1 MPEHAWEFFNYR
13 IGKIQMEMNNIGK
26 IIKGLIVA
34 GAFIATGSVIA
45 ATQGTLGVTST
56 GTVDISVGVG
66 DQIQITALADIIG
79 PYVPGS
85 DFTGSSPACVYR
97 NGGSGDFDLTI
108 TSANGSGTDFRLNDA
123 GTFVIYDVTFNDSL
137 SGAVNM
143 DNGVLNNTSFTN
155 ADTTSTTCSSAPQS
169 TLAINVPD
177 ANLGAVGPGTYTD
190 TLTILVAPR

>member
-1 MPEHAWEFFNYR
+1 MNK
-13 IGKIQMEMNNIGK
+13 IGTA
-26 IIKGLIVA
+26 IKCIVIAGTFVVA
-34 GAFIATGSVIA
+34 GSVMA
-45 ATQGTLGVTST
+45 ATQGTLGPTST

-66 DQIQITALADIIG
+66 DQIQITALADITG

-108 TSANGSGTDFRLNDA
+108 TSSNGLGIDFRLNDA
-123 GTFVIYDVTFNDSL
+123 GTFVVYDVTFNDSV

-143 DNGVLNNTSFTN
+143 DNAVLDNVSFTN
-155 ADTTSTTCSSAPQS
+155 ADTASPTCSGAPQS

-177 ANLGAVGPGTYTD
+177 ANLGAVGSGTYTD